1 MNTYRIGRGADAD
14 IVIADDSVSRDHA
27 DLIEAEGGGYYW
39 IDRNS
44 SNGSFH
50 LQGGSWI
57 RLAEGYLTADD
68 PIRLGSYQTTVA
80 GLLAGPSPRPAPRRD
95 AANHSP
101 GRPAAGP
108 VERDSFGIPR
118 PKT

>member
-44 SNGSFH
+44 SNGSFQ
-50 LQGGSWI
+50 LQSGSWTK
-57 RLAEGYLTADD
+57 LAEGYLTADD

-80 GLLAGPSPRPAPRRD
+80 GLLAGLSPRPEPKRD
-95 AANHSP
+95 AGKPSP
-101 GRPAAGP
+101 GRPAPGPGPGPGP
-108 VERDSFGIPR
+108 V
-118 PKT
+118 